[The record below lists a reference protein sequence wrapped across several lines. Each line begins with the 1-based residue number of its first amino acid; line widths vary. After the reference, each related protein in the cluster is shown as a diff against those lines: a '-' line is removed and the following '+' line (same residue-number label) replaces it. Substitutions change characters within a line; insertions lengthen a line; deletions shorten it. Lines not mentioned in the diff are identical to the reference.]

1 MVDTIIDFSKHLLL
15 TLIAILAFT
24 AAIGVN
30 AKLFL
35 TSILLIIAIVFVMV
49 SAFFCY
55 KTFEVVIDS
64 KMKHE
69 SHKNNDKQKNKA
81 PLTDKEQKSLFR
93 LIRCQ
98 FFTSLLSL
106 LLIGA
111 MVVFE
116 TIGFKHDSGLCTS
129 IASNE
134 LCERTYGY
142 KSLPPETRSKPQS
155 KTVDALLLN
164 LLAKM
169 KAI

>member
-1 MVDTIIDFSKHLLL
+1 MVDSILDFSKHLLL

-24 AAIGVN
+24 AAIGAN

-35 TSILLIIAIVFVMV
+35 TSILLILSIMFVMV

-55 KTFEVVIDS
+55 KAFEVVIDS
-64 KMKHE
+64 KMKQESYSHE
-69 SHKNNDKQKNKA
+69 KQKNKA
-81 PLTDKEQKSLFR
+81 PLTDKAKGALLWKIR
-93 LIRCQ
+93 LQ

-106 LLIGA
+106 LFIGA

-116 TIGFKHDSGLCTS
+116 AIGFTDDSSLCATLASNGLCQS
-129 IASNE
+129 
-134 LCERTYGY
+134 TYGY
-142 KSLPPETRSKPQS
+142 KSSSSDTIVPAQS
-155 KTVDALLLN
+155 EEVDALILN

>member
-1 MVDTIIDFSKHLLL
+1 VVDSILDFSKHLLL

-24 AAIGVN
+24 AAIGAN

-35 TSILLIIAIVFVMV
+35 TSVLLILAIIFVMI

-55 KTFEVVIDS
+55 KAFEVVIDS
-64 KMKHE
+64 KMKQE
-69 SHKNNDKQKNKA
+69 SYNNEKQKNKA
-81 PLTDKEQKSLFR
+81 PLTDKAKKSLFWKIR
-93 LIRCQ
+93 LQ

-106 LLIGA
+106 VLIGA

-116 TIGFKHDSGLCTS
+116 TIGFTHDSGLCAAL
-129 IASNE
+129 ASNE
-134 LCERTYGY
+134 WCESTYGY
-142 KSLPPETRSKPQS
+142 RSLPSETRLPPQS
-155 KTVDALLLN
+155 EEVDALLLN